1 MDKQALAVLIPV
13 LALCI
18 PVFAIF
24 FNGLAKVLKARG
36 PEPYA
41 VPHLQAQ
48 VDELR
53 ENLEQVRRELG
64 DVNERL
70 DFTERLLTKE
80 RERDRLPGPSR

>member
-1 MDKQALAVLIPV
+1 MDKQTLGVMIPL

-24 FNGLAKVLKARG
+24 FSGLTKVLKARG
-36 PEPYA
+36 QDSTA

-53 ENLEQVRRELG
+53 ESLEQVRHELAEA
-64 DVNERL
+64 NERL
-70 DFTERLLTKE
+70 DFTERLLTQE

>member
-1 MDKQALAVLIPV
+1 MDKQTLAVMIPL

-24 FNGLAKVLKARG
+24 FNGLAKVMKARG
-36 PEPYA
+36 QDAAA

-53 ENLEQVRRELG
+53 ASLEQVRHELAEA
-64 DVNERL
+64 NERL
-70 DFTERLLTKE
+70 DFTERLLTQE